1 MNRSLFLRPEAKL
14 DIREAF
20 DWYEGERPGLGRD
33 FLVETRKAL
42 RRVYAHPL
50 RYPKIRGETRRSLLN
65 RFPLSILYVVEEDRV
80 VVIACFHGKRDPRI
94 WQARG

>member
-1 MNRSLFLRPEAKL
+1 MTRPLFLRPEAKL

-20 DWYEGERPGLGRD
+20 DWYEGERPGLGQD
-33 FLVETRKAL
+33 FLDEARKAL
-42 RRVYAHPL
+42 RRVHEHPL

-65 RFPLSILYVVEEDRV
+65 RFPFSILYVVEEDRV

-94 WQARG
+94 WQVRG

>member
-1 MNRSLFLRPEAKL
+1 MNRPLFLRPEAKQ

-20 DWYEGERPGLGRD
+20 DWYEGERSGLGRE
-33 FLVETRKAL
+33 FLDEARTAL
-42 RRVYAHPL
+42 RHVQEHPL
-50 RYPKIRGETRRSLLN
+50 RYPKIRGETRRNLLN
-65 RFPLSILYVVEEDRV
+65 RFPFSILYVVEDDRI